1 MIAFLMHSNLGI
13 HCHNH
18 KFAIIRIFTTFAFF
32 LKLFSLDTELH
43 MCPKES
49 FGFINNK
56 MKHSA
61 LILGTET
68 SFMCQS
74 AFYV

>member
-18 KFAIIRIFTTFAFF
+18 KFAIRRIFTTFAFF

-49 FGFINNK
+49 FGFINNNVN
-56 MKHSA
+56 SGDREV
-61 LILGTET
+61 I
-68 SFMCQS
+68 
-74 AFYV
+74 YVSVGFLCII